1 MVAKE
6 MISDIIPSLKT
17 SDTGISALNWMDIF
31 KVTHLPI
38 VNNKEFLGLISETD
52 IYDLNMPEEPLGNHQ
67 LSLVRPY
74 VNETQHVFEVMELAS
89 RLKLSLIPVLDQKK
103 NYLGVITITD
113 LLHFFANLSALKNP
127 GGILV
132 LELNLNDYSLAQ
144 IAQIVEGN
152 DAKILGTYITS
163 HPNSTK
169 IELSIKLNVTDV
181 TSIIQTFNRY
191 NYTVLG
197 SYMKHDEEEDL
208 LEDRYNLLMKYLNT

>member
-6 MISDIIPSLKT
+6 MISDVIPSLKT

-38 VNNKEFLGLISETD
+38 VNDKEFLGLISEND

-74 VNETQHVFEVMELAS
+74 VTDNHHVFEVMELAS
-89 RLKLSLIPVLDQKK
+89 RLKLSLVPVLDNRK

-113 LLHFFANLSALKNP
+113 LLHYFADLSALKNP
-127 GGILV
+127 GGIVV
-132 LELNLNDYSLAQ
+132 LELNHNDYSLAQ

-163 HPNSTK
+163 HPNSTQ
-169 IELSIKLNVTDV
+169 IELSLKLNVTDL

-197 SYMKHDEEEDL
+197 SYMKHDDEEDL

>member
-6 MISDIIPSLKT
+6 MISDVIPSLKT

-38 VNNKEFLGLISETD
+38 VNDQEFLGLISEND

-74 VNETQHVFEVMELAS
+74 VTENHHVFEVMELAS
-89 RLKLSLIPVLDQKK
+89 RLKLSLVPVLDLRK

-113 LLHFFANLSALKNP
+113 LLHFFADLSALKNP
-127 GGILV
+127 GGIVV
-132 LELNLNDYSLAQ
+132 LELNHNNYSLAQ

-163 HPNSTK
+163 YPNSTQ
-169 IELSIKLNVTDV
+169 IELSLKLNVTDV

-197 SYMKHDEEEDL
+197 SYMKHDDEEDL

>member
-6 MISDIIPSLKT
+6 MISDVIPSLRT

-38 VNNKEFLGLISETD
+38 VNDKEFLGLVSETD

-74 VNETQHVFEVMELAS
+74 VKENQHILEAMEMAS
-89 RLKLSLIPVLDQKK
+89 RLQLSLIPVLDHRKH
-103 NYLGVITITD
+103 YLGVITITD
-113 LLHFFANLSALKNP
+113 LLHYFADLSALKNP
-127 GGILV
+127 GGIVV
-132 LELNLNDYSLAQ
+132 LELNSNDYSLAQ

-152 DAKILGTYITS
+152 DAKILGMLLTS
-163 HPNSTK
+163 NPNTTQ
-169 IELSIKLNVTDV
+169 IQLSLKLNVTDL

-191 NYTVLG
+191 NYNVLG
-197 SYMKHDEEEDL
+197 SFMKHDDEEDL